1 MTTAVEHA
9 AVRRSGRTQARAPP
23 APAGGVALSHVSMY
37 LVRAH
42 VCMSSAGPSRHL
54 LWRRQPGPRH
64 SFLPSRVR
72 PLLPP

>member
-37 LVRAH
+37 LVCARMC
-42 VCMSSAGPSRHL
+42 VWPMSSAQPTPPLEAPSRA
-54 LWRRQPGPRH
+54 PG
-64 SFLPSRVR
+64 S
-72 PLLPP
+72 

>member
-9 AVRRSGRTQARAPP
+9 AVRRSGRTRARAPP

-42 VCMSSAGPSRHL
+42 VCMSSAQPSPPLEAPAGP
-54 LWRRQPGPRH
+54 QA
-64 SFLPSRVR
+64 
-72 PLLPP
+72 LLPT